1 MPVTAAVGRVSLG
14 HPARAQGLSPAQIQ
28 QDLSQIAEAAG
39 VSQPHLS
46 ALLTAIAELDHAAQ
60 EFIHHWAETLA
71 WLQQDLAAHFLAQVP
86 DALAV
91 LEQPAIEG
99 WLLRAMDAF
108 DQRGLAVALEVL
120 QDLPACV
127 AAQTLARTGCTL
139 DQIAGFLRH
148 FIRALGG
155 RPLAIVSD
163 PLTYTDTDKIY
174 LPALLIT
181 LPEPAGNARLLK
193 CMAVY
198 LWAQNR
204 FGTWRYGTVG
214 QAITQLD
221 VLGWQVFQRLESV
234 RIMACIGRE
243 LPGLGREMDSVAY
256 ADAAARR
263 AWGNFS
269 AAAQALEA
277 PHASA
282 QDSLALVA
290 ACRALALP
298 PPRQYQGEMLP
309 QKVAEAIAR
318 RVPREKDAL
327 RQALASLTPDAA
339 EKDPD
344 HPEETPPEVA
354 AEGAAGNRYSL
365 AQTAPNAAGEPQYE
379 LRYDGQKVALTAE
392 LDALLQSILQD
403 LGELSEEHLSPSG
416 AAGIDPRD
424 EQGSPGAAGAGE
436 VLSGPGEVFLYPEWD
451 YRRQYFRPDF
461 CALTEQVVP
470 AGDDAFV
477 ARTRHKY
484 RGLAKSIQR
493 VFEAILTE
501 TQRQRRQPHGDELDL
516 DALIEA
522 HVDHLRGHEMSDRLY
537 THFHK
542 AQRSVAVMFMVDM
555 SGSTKGWI
563 NDAERESLIL
573 LCGALETLGD
583 TYAIYG
589 FSGRTNRRC
598 EVYRVKTFTEPF
610 SLAVER
616 RISGISAKSYTRM
629 GVAIRHLGKLLAQ
642 TPARTRLLIT
652 LSDGKPEDYGSYRGR
667 YGIEDTR
674 HALLEIKRDGI
685 HPFCI
690 TIDREAQDYLPH
702 MYGLANFTMV
712 DDVMKLPWKVADIY
726 RRITT

>member
-1 MPVTAAVGRVSLG
+1 MPASVAVGRVNLS
-14 HPARAQGLSPAQIQ
+14 HPQRGQGLSPAQIQ
-28 QDLSQIAEAAG
+28 QDLSLIAEAARA
-39 VSQPHLS
+39 SQPRLP
-46 ALLTAIAELDHAAQ
+46 AVLAAIAELDQASQ

-71 WLQQDLAAHFLAQVP
+71 LSQQALAAHFLAQVP

-99 WLLRAMDAF
+99 WLLKALDTF
-108 DQRGLAVALEVL
+108 DQRGLAAALQVI
-120 QDLPACV
+120 QDLPACI
-127 AAQTLARTGCTL
+127 AAQAVARTGCTL
-139 DQIAGFLRH
+139 DQVAGFLRH

-163 PLTYTDTDKIY
+163 PLTYTDTEKIY
-174 LPALLIT
+174 LPALLTT
-181 LPEPAGNARLLK
+181 LPDQAGNARLLK

-204 FGTWRYGTVG
+204 FGTWRYGTAG

-221 VLGWQVFQRLESV
+221 ALGWQVFQRLESV
-234 RIMACIGRE
+234 RIIARIGRE
-243 LPGLGREMDSVAY
+243 LPGLAREMDSVAY
-256 ADAAARR
+256 GDDAARH
-263 AWGNFS
+263 AWASFS
-269 AAAQALEA
+269 AAAHTLEDPQAGV
-277 PHASA
+277 
-282 QDSLALVA
+282 QDSLALVDA
-290 ACRALALP
+290 GRALVLP
-298 PPRQYQGEMLP
+298 PPRQFQGEMLP
-309 QKVAEAIAR
+309 HKVAEVVAR

-327 RQALASLTPDAA
+327 RQALANLPPDAV
-339 EKDPD
+339 EKDPNNPD
-344 HPEETPPEVA
+344 DAPPEVA
-354 AEGAAGNRYSL
+354 AEGEAGNRFSL
-365 AQTAPNAAGEPQYE
+365 AQTAPDAAGEPQYE
-379 LRYDGQKVALTAE
+379 LRYDGQKLALTAE
-392 LDALLQSILQD
+392 LEALLLSILQD
-403 LGELSEEHLSPSG
+403 LGELSDEHLAPSG

-424 EQGSPGAAGAGE
+424 EQGSPGATGFGD
-436 VLSGPGEVFLYPEWD
+436 VSSGPGEVFFYPEWD
-451 YRRQYFRPDF
+451 YQRQHFRPNF
-461 CALTEQVVP
+461 CALTEQLVLE
-470 AGDDAFV
+470 GDDAFV
-477 ARTRHKY
+477 ARTRQKY

-501 TQRQRRQPHGDELDL
+501 SQRQRRQPHGDELDL

-522 HVDHLRGHEMSDRLY
+522 HVDRLRGHEMSDRLY
-537 THFHK
+537 THFRK
-542 AQRSVAVMFMVDM
+542 AERSVAVMFMVDM

-598 EVYRVKTFTEPF
+598 EVYRVKTFSEPF

-702 MYGLANFTMV
+702 MYGLANFTVV
-712 DDVMKLPWKVADIY
+712 DEVMKLPWKVADIY
-726 RRITT
+726 RRLTT